1 MDTNAI
7 PIDIQRRYYMY
18 TSTIPIVILVILAF
32 MILTIRDLIKYLIK
46 RRRFKK
52 TYSPKAYD
60 LTSVPFPET
69 LGRNLRILLQS
80 ILFSIIYIIYE
91 LSKQ

>member
-1 MDTNAI
+1 MGTDA
-7 PIDIQRRYYMY
+7 
-18 TSTIPIVILVILAF
+18 IPIVILGILAF
-32 MILTIRDLIKYLIK
+32 IILTIRDLIKHLIK

-69 LGRNLRILLQS
+69 LARNLRLLLQS
-80 ILFSIIYIIYE
+80 ILFSIVYIIYE
-91 LSKQ
+91 LYFKQ